1 MACLLLSD
9 EYLERTNQ
17 AMHLQTRRRIDVGS
31 DAVDGPAFALADFKI
46 QVRICKSGNAQVRQ
60 LCCSHGECRHPLFT
74 SCTMN
79 LPDNF
84 GLELASR
91 LALHEALLENL
102 YTNLLRKMPDA
113 QERWKSFEDMLVQSL
128 GELQPPSEMAS
139 DEERQWLEQQRAA
152 SQNLAQQFVA
162 RVASNQGWS
171 QA

>member
-1 MACLLLSD
+1 
-9 EYLERTNQ
+9 
-17 AMHLQTRRRIDVGS
+17 
-31 DAVDGPAFALADFKI
+31 
-46 QVRICKSGNAQVRQ
+46 
-60 LCCSHGECRHPLFT
+60 
-74 SCTMN
+74 MN

-128 GELQPPSEMAS
+128 GELQPPNEMAS

-162 RVASNQGWS
+162 RVAANQGWG
-171 QA
+171 QD